1 MPGRRRVVFK
11 LSSMS
16 TNAAVLDNIRTT
28 LQGALSAFSVGA
40 FPAAH
45 FKSNR
50 LVFANEVDGALV
62 LVNPR
67 YQLETWEAPGGSGE
81 AAEVAHEPHAVGD
94 GSVFLLCHVL
104 PDGSWKPYVPSST
117 VRYAKDA
124 TITITRMCLLFPFLS
139 FLLSVRP
146 FLLTVGSSS
155 VPGLGARFVF
165 EAEDQEEPVDWTVLP
180 L

>member
-50 LVFANEVDGALV
+50 LVFANEVNGALV

-124 TITITRMCLLFPFLS
+124 TITITRMFFSFSISELLVFS
-139 FLLSVRP
+139 QVV
-146 FLLTVGSSS
+146 LLTVGFSS
-155 VPGLGARFVF
+155 VLGLGARFVF
-165 EAEDQEEPVDWTVLP
+165 EAEDEEEPVDWTVLP